1 MHISFFSRIPVTSL
15 VLLWVAYGFLG
26 WYIAAHHIVWL
37 VGAFVAAIA
46 IVLVRKSLFWL
57 DGLVAFG
64 SQTLVVILALSAS
77 IALIATWSLLFSLF
91 LMPVATTILADLEM
105 RFAGFSKID
114 SFWVLTV
121 IAVLGLGIGEMID
134 ILFLPSSRY

>member
-1 MHISFFSRIPVTSL
+1 MNLGFFRRIPVTSL
-15 VLLWVAYGFLG
+15 VLLWLAYGLLG

-46 IVLVRKSLFWL
+46 LVVVRKSLFWL

-77 IALIATWSLLFSLF
+77 IALIATWSLLFRLF
-91 LMPVATTILADLEM
+91 LIPVATTVLADLEM
-105 RFAGFSKID
+105 RFAGFSKLD
-114 SFWVLTV
+114 SFCVLTV
-121 IAVLGLGIGEMID
+121 IAVLGLGVGEMID
-134 ILFLPSSRY
+134 ILLLPSSRY